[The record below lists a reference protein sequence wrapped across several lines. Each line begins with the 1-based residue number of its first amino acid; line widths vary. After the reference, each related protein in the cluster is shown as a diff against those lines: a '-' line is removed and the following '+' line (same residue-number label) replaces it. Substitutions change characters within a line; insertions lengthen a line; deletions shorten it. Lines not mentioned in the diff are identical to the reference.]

1 MGEFTLLWQT
11 SLYVPWSCK
20 NGISEPSTCW
30 SCRETKHVPLPA
42 TSHNVIKW
50 KGEMGTMTLNNYL
63 GKIFFL
69 YLSQCELCLHCFV
82 SLWAIDTGRL
92 SFVQVMLIFTGHS
105 PGVCLP
111 RQLGQWVRKSNSQQ
125 SLTQWPVA
133 QIYCTMWSLTEI
145 VSFLK
150 NFLRLLRT
158 SEGGGGTQLD
168 RRSSLKITVDGNQ
181 SCVPAQKTK
190 YLKPAKATGF
200 NPTCALSLLDPLNVK
215 HCDNRSWQ
223 K

>member
-1 MGEFTLLWQT
+1 
-11 SLYVPWSCK
+11 
-20 NGISEPSTCW
+20 
-30 SCRETKHVPLPA
+30 
-42 TSHNVIKW
+42 
-50 KGEMGTMTLNNYL
+50 MTLNNYL

-150 NFLRLLRT
+150 NVLRLLRT
-158 SEGGGGTQLD
+158 SEGGGNTTGQEEQPKNNSGQQSELCASTENQVPEASEGHRLQSNVCSFTA
-168 RRSSLKITVDGNQ
+168 RSLKCQ
-181 SCVPAQKTK
+181 
-190 YLKPAKATGF
+190 
-200 NPTCALSLLDPLNVK
+200 AL
-215 HCDNRSWQ
+215 W
-223 K
+223 

>member
-1 MGEFTLLWQT
+1 M
-11 SLYVPWSCK
+11 P
-20 NGISEPSTCW
+20 
-30 SCRETKHVPLPA
+30 
-42 TSHNVIKW
+42 
-50 KGEMGTMTLNNYL
+50 LNNYL

-105 PGVCLP
+105 PGVGLP

-125 SLTQWPVA
+125 SLTQWPA
-133 QIYCTMWSLTEI
+133 AGIYCIMSSLTEI
-145 VSFLK
+145 VSFMK
-150 NFLRLLRT
+150 NFLHLLRT
-158 SEGGGGTQLD
+158 SEGEKTQLD
-168 RRSSLKITVDGNQ
+168 SRSSLEITVDGNQ

-200 NPTCALSLLDPLNVK
+200 NPMCALSLLDPLNVT
-215 HCDNRSWQ
+215 HCDNRT
-223 K
+223 